1 MQVRYIV
8 ETSPVL
14 LESGTKQLSLPKE
27 LYGCPYPVNP
37 LYPGACAPP
46 PQCNCQ
52 SGICYGSCK
61 GGGLPSEL

>member
-1 MQVRYIV
+1 
-8 ETSPVL
+8 VL

-27 LYGCPYPVNP
+27 LYGCPYPPNP
-37 LYPGACAPP
+37 LFPGACAPP